1 MKFPQWLSV
10 VPKSVQ
16 TAAPFIVSCATLI
29 GVVAGFFSGT
39 AAGRI
44 PAGSVSPHVLGSL
57 AGLGMGLL
65 AGVVIAVWVICLGYV
80 YADARRRAMP
90 PILST
95 LMAAFIPNLLGFL
108 IYFVIRRPIALP
120 CPRCGQAMRA
130 DHPFC
135 SWCGYQ
141 GHQTSPGQD
150 PPPPPSSGLN
160 PTATA

>member
-1 MKFPQWLSV
+1 MRFRQWLSV
-10 VPKSVQ
+10 VPKSVR
-16 TAAPFIVSCATLI
+16 TAAPIIVSCAILI

-39 AAGRI
+39 GAGRI
-44 PAGSVSPHVLGSL
+44 AAASVSSYVLGSF
-57 AGLGMGLL
+57 AGLGIGLL
-65 AGVVIAVWVICLGYV
+65 AAVWVICLGYV
-80 YADARRRAMP
+80 YGDARRRAMA

-95 LMAAFIPNLLGFL
+95 LMAAFVPNLLGFL

-120 CPRCGQAMRA
+120 CAQCGQAMRA

-141 GHQTSPGQD
+141 GHQTSAGQA
-150 PPPPPSSGLN
+150 PPRPPSSGLN

>member
-1 MKFPQWLSV
+1 MRFRQWLSV
-10 VPKSVQ
+10 VPKSVR
-16 TAAPFIVSCATLI
+16 TAAPIIVSCAMLI
-29 GVVAGFFSGT
+29 GVVARFFSGT
-39 AAGRI
+39 GAGRI
-44 PAGSVSPHVLGSL
+44 PADSVSPHVLEWL

-80 YADARRRAMP
+80 YGDARRRAMP

-120 CPRCGQAMRA
+120 CAQCGQAMRV

-150 PPPPPSSGLN
+150 PSRPPSSGLN
-160 PTATA
+160 PI

>member
-1 MKFPQWLSV
+1 MRFPQWLSV
-10 VPKSVQ
+10 VPKPVR
-16 TAAPFIVSCATLI
+16 TAAPIIVSCAMLI
-29 GVVAGFFSGT
+29 GVVAGFFPGT
-39 AAGRI
+39 ALGRR
-44 PAGSVSPHVLGSL
+44 SVSPHVLGPLS
-57 AGLGMGLL
+57 GLGMGLL
-65 AGVVIAVWVICLGYV
+65 VGVVMAVWVVCLGYV

-95 LMAAFIPNLLGFL
+95 LMAAFVPNLLGFL

-120 CPRCGQAMRA
+120 CPQCGQAMRA

-150 PPPPPSSGLN
+150 PPQPPSSGLN

>member
-1 MKFPQWLSV
+1 MRFRQWLSV
-10 VPKSVQ
+10 VPKSVR
-16 TAAPFIVSCATLI
+16 TAAPVIVSCAMLI

-39 AAGRI
+39 GAGRI
-44 PAGSVSPHVLGSL
+44 PADGVSPHGLGSL

-80 YADARRRAMP
+80 YGDARRRAMP

-95 LMAAFIPNLLGFL
+95 LMAAFVPNLLGFL

-120 CPRCGQAMRA
+120 CAQCGQSMRA

-135 SWCGYQ
+135 SWCGCQ
-141 GHQTSPGQD
+141 GHQPSPGPD
-150 PPPPPSSGLN
+150 PSRPSSSGLN
-160 PTATA
+160 PI

>member
-1 MKFPQWLSV
+1 MRFRQFLSV
-10 VPKSVQ
+10 VPKSVK
-16 TAAPFIVSCATLI
+16 TAAPIIVSCAMLI
-29 GVVAGFFSGT
+29 GVVAGFFSGA
-39 AAGRI
+39 AAGRV
-44 PAGSVSPHVLGSL
+44 PADSVSSHVLGSL
-57 AGLGMGLL
+57 AGLGIGLL

-95 LMAAFIPNLLGFL
+95 LMAIFVPNLLGFL

-120 CPRCGQAMRA
+120 CAQCGQAMRA

-141 GHQTSPGQD
+141 GPQASPTQG
-150 PPPPPSSGLN
+150 PSRPPSSGLN